1 MPSEQGKGMRR
12 SIAAA
17 SSGRLA
23 RCAAGRAA
31 RAAVSRR
38 FSHSIAQNHSH
49 RRNCRPRSARLHL
62 HRPFLLGCPQAT
74 TSAVVRTYGGIGYLS
89 PLRLAVPPPASL
101 PPSLPLTAIYPSL
114 IGLRN
119 LSRTGKDEA
128 SEGAKEGGREQTME
142 ETEGRTFT
150 FAILSLSSAARSL
163 RRRDPRGKWVCSRQP
178 CHTHERDRR
187 SAHRDEV

>member
-1 MPSEQGKGMRR
+1 MPNEQGKGMRR

-17 SSGRLA
+17 SSGRLGLA
-23 RCAAGRAA
+23 RCAAGR
-31 RAAVSRR
+31 RSVSRR

-49 RRNCRPRSARLHL
+49 RRNCRPPAVRAPPPPPPLPARMSASNHISSCTSVWRHW
-62 HRPFLLGCPQAT
+62 LLEPP
-74 TSAVVRTYGGIGYLS
+74 

-128 SEGAKEGGREQTME
+128 SEGGSE
-142 ETEGRTFT
+142 RTN
-150 FAILSLSSAARSL
+150 
-163 RRRDPRGKWVCSRQP
+163 DG
-178 CHTHERDRR
+178 RDRGTDFYFR
-187 SAHRDEV
+187 HSLPLFCCSIAATPRPARKVGM

>member
-1 MPSEQGKGMRR
+1 MCSGAGGARGGQS
-12 SIAAA
+12 SILSFHCPKSLSPAKLPPAVPAPPPPPPLPARMSA
-17 SSGRLA
+17 S
-23 RCAAGRAA
+23 
-31 RAAVSRR
+31 
-38 FSHSIAQNHSH
+38 NHISS
-49 RRNCRPRSARLHL
+49 C
-62 HRPFLLGCPQAT
+62 
-74 TSAVVRTYGGIGYLS
+74 TYGGIGYLS

-128 SEGAKEGGREQTME
+128 SEGAKEGASEQTME

-178 CHTHERDRR
+178 CHIHERDRR